1 MPPADG
7 LPELFAP
14 FWHNGTEPSRTLLK
28 ALTQKKAVLRKL
40 LIRALSTAFDFVFCG
55 PAPPF
60 SSSPGQP
67 PTQGSARSRGGPGQT
82 ARSIDRNRS
91 CRFGTYAPAHR
102 LNRSVSAHPEKP
114 KARRLG
120 LRSSPQQSRC
130 RKNPKRP
137 AGIASKPVK
146 ALKMRCFP
154 SFSASRKERRTVPA

>member
-1 MPPADG
+1 MPPADS
-7 LPELFAP
+7 LPEP
-14 FWHNGTEPSRTLLK
+14 FVSFGHNGTEPSRTLLK

-40 LIRALSTAFDFVFCG
+40 LIRALNAAFDFVFCG

-67 PTQGSARSRGGPGQT
+67 PTQRSARSRGGPGQS
-82 ARSIDRNRS
+82 ARSRDRNRS

-102 LNRSVSAHPEKP
+102 PNRSVSAHPEKP

-130 RKNPKRP
+130 RKNPE
-137 AGIASKPVK
+137 ASVRQLLRADQSLENAMLP
-146 ALKMRCFP
+146 FF
-154 SFSASRKERRTVPA
+154 FSQP